1 MAITLCW
8 RGLWEGLSEPSKE
21 RYNSCR
27 VSNAVMSMFCSST
40 EDGIAVRVVQSVT
53 SINANQSCL
62 LPVCV
67 FWAFLHTLDAVHQVQ
82 DFIAKGGDVNKP
94 DREHCSPLMWACWGG
109 HVEIVKRLLD
119 EGAK

>member
-1 MAITLCW
+1 
-8 RGLWEGLSEPSKE
+8 G
-21 RYNSCR
+21 
-27 VSNAVMSMFCSST
+27 
-40 EDGIAVRVVQSVT
+40 
-53 SINANQSCL
+53 
-62 LPVCV
+62 
-67 FWAFLHTLDAVHQVQ
+67 HQVQ